1 MAVTSLVSYS
11 VQRRLLWEAVW
22 RRCFQVVFSFIH
34 RRGLLRK
41 GSEDT
46 PLFTPLTGVQS
57 QGGLGALVKFSSNFL
72 PLDRYQVKYGPQ
84 DIFHFRL
91 LPDSLFSHV
100 LSWLGCSVL
109 FHPSTGSQGNLG

>member
-11 VQRRLLWEAVW
+11 VQRRLLWETVW
-22 RRCFQVVFSFIH
+22 RRCFHVVFSFIH

-57 QGGLGALVKFSSNFL
+57 QGGLRALVKFSSNFL

-91 LPDSLFSHV
+91 LPDSLFSYV